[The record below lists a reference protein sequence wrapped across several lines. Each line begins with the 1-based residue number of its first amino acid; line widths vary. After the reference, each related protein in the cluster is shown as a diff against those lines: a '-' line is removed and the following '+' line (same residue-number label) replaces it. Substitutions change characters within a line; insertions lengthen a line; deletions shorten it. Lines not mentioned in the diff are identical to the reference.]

1 MAHRT
6 GKPHEGRVPAEA
18 PSESGPARRPP
29 SPGRRSRP
37 AADPARFSEVARQF
51 GHDAI
56 LRGVDARLVGRA
68 VDGGLLRRDEV
79 HRLIPPSTL
88 ARKMREGRAL
98 SLHIYD
104 LSMNV
109 PGGETRAYG
118 AATALIV
125 LLLAI
130 NTLASGLTDR
140 WLHRKVADA

>member
-56 LRGVDARLVGRA
+56 LRGVDARLGGRVPAEFPVTDEGTRA
-68 VDGGLLRRDEV
+68 VETVLRRID
-79 HRLIPPSTL
+79 HGDYT
-88 ARKMREGRAL
+88 
-98 SLHIYD
+98 
-104 LSMNV
+104 
-109 PGGETRAYG
+109 
-118 AATALIV
+118 
-125 LLLAI
+125 
-130 NTLASGLTDR
+130 
-140 WLHRKVADA
+140 